1 MTASQ
6 IKLVQES
13 FPSIAEQGGPIA
25 MLFYGRL
32 FQMHPQLRSMFRQ
45 DIQLQGQKLMDML
58 TTLTGS
64 LDRFAT
70 LTPILRALGQRHAGY
85 GVRDEHYA
93 AVSTAM
99 LWAFGTALEG
109 EFPPELRSA
118 WSAVI
123 DAVSDVMK
131 AGAAEVKVP

>member
-1 MTASQ
+1 
-6 IKLVQES
+6 
-13 FPSIAEQGGPIA
+13 
-25 MLFYGRL
+25 
-32 FQMHPQLRSMFRQ
+32 MFRQ

-131 AGAAEVKVP
+131 AGAAEVKVL

>member
-13 FPSIAEQGGPIA
+13 FPSISEQGGAIA

-32 FQMHPQLRSMFRQ
+32 FQMQPQLRPMFRQ

-58 TTLTGS
+58 STLTGS

-85 GVRDEHYA
+85 GVRDEHYT
-93 AVSTAM
+93 AVSTAL
-99 LWAFGTALEG
+99 LWALGTALDG
-109 EFPPELRSA
+109 EFPQDLKSA
-118 WSAVI
+118 WVAVI

-131 AGAAEVKVP
+131 AGAAEVKVS